1 MPLLADLIA
10 ALAAGLLALLAARW
24 FARSSITPERPTEEV
39 ARAVGAEVRQHS
51 SLRRLVVR
59 RLDPPVTTGLLLT
72 LALALTLF
80 GGLALGILAWL
91 VRRAAVIQHVDNS
104 VAAWGYNH
112 RSPASTSGLKAITE
126 LGNIRIVI
134 GLALVLVLL
143 DVIRHRNRW
152 SFLFLLFV
160 LAGMEAIML
169 GVKDVVGRLRPTL
182 NPAAAALGPS
192 FPSGHSATAAAF
204 YAAAA
209 LIIGRSLQRPVR
221 QLVIGAAVAL
231 TVAVAAS
238 RVLLAVHWL
247 SDVIGGLSLGWAWFA
262 LCAIVFGGR
271 LLRPTAAADIAS
283 AQAVAPKHP
292 PGPALKREP
301 PLRTL
306 ASGSREDRPDPR
318 RRSTGGRAPDVS
330 AADGA
335 DSADADVLRL
345 SLVGTMRSLGSGGRT
360 ESLSARVGA
369 TLRPGPP

>member
-283 AQAVAPKHP
+283 AQAAAPKHP

-369 TLRPGPP
+369 TLRPGPS

>member
-283 AQAVAPKHP
+283 AQAAAPKHP